1 MPDILN
7 CYTQQ
12 FPGIR
17 GEKLSMVA
25 GNMFHSCVIQFQI
38 KIQNVRRHILHGG
51 NKGLKVFSRLL

>member
-12 FPGIR
+12 FPGIT

-25 GNMFHSCVIQFQI
+25 GNMFHSCVIQIQT
-38 KIQNVRRHILHGG
+38 KIQTKIQKVRRHTLHGSTE
-51 NKGLKVFSRLL
+51 GLKV